1 MKKTIAG
8 VTVAA
13 SVLAGGMGGLVLTT
27 PGLAGAQ
34 EDEATT
40 DENQSTEAE
49 RPDEVGG
56 VFDDLVE
63 EGVLTQEQADTV
75 KERLR
80 EARAEFGPR
89 LHGPRSAHAEILTE
103 VLGVTQEDLMAA
115 RQNGESLADVAAA
128 NGVETQAVVDALVAD
143 LDEHLDLAVEA
154 ERLTQEEADE
164 KLVEGTERIT
174 DMVNGD
180 LEPGDRGRG
189 PGGRGPGGPD
199 GPPEDAA
206 TDEEI

>member
-1 MKKTIAG
+1 MKKSIAG

-34 EDEATT
+34 EDETTT
-40 DENQSTEAE
+40 DEE
-49 RPDEVGG
+49 RPDVVGG
-56 VFDDLVE
+56 VFADLVE

-75 KERLR
+75 KERLQQAR
-80 EARAEFGPR
+80 EEFGPR
-89 LHGPRSAHAEILTE
+89 AHGPRAEHGEILTE
-103 VLGVTQEDLMAA
+103 VLGVTAEELHEA
-115 RQNGESLADVAAA
+115 RENGDSLADVAEAS
-128 NGVETQAVVDALVAD
+128 GVETQAVIDALIAD

-164 KLVEGTERIT
+164 RLAEGSERIT

-180 LEPGDRGRG
+180 LEPGERGFGPRG
-189 PGGRGPGGPD
+189 PRGPGGPG
-199 GPPEDAA
+199 GPADEAA
-206 TDEEI
+206 TDGEI

>member
-1 MKKTIAG
+1 MKKSIAG

-40 DENQSTEAE
+40 TDDE
-49 RPDEVGG
+49 RPDVVGD
-56 VFDDLVE
+56 VFADLVE

-75 KERLR
+75 KERLH
-80 EARAEFGPR
+80 EAREEFGPR
-89 LHGPRSAHAEILTE
+89 AHGPRAEHREILTD
-103 VLGVTQEDLMAA
+103 VLGVTDDELKEA
-115 RQNGESLADVAAA
+115 RDNGDSLADVAAA
-128 NGVETQAVVDALVAD
+128 NGVETQAVIDALIVD
-143 LDEHLDLAVEA
+143 LDEHLDNAVEA
-154 ERLTQEEADE
+154 ERLTQAEADE
-164 KLVEGTERIT
+164 RLTEGTERIT

-180 LEPGDRGRG
+180 LEPGERGFGPRG
-189 PGGRGPGGPD
+189 QGGPGGPG
-199 GPPEDAA
+199 GPPEDAP

>member
-1 MKKTIAG
+1 MKKSIAG

-34 EDEATT
+34 EDDATEQDGAT
-40 DENQSTEAE
+40 AEEE
-49 RPDEVGG
+49 RPDVVGG
-56 VFDDLVE
+56 VFADLVE

-75 KERLR
+75 RERLR

-89 LHGPRSAHAEILTE
+89 LHGPRSAHAEILTG
-103 VLGVTQEDLMAA
+103 VLGVSQEDLRAA

-143 LDEHLDLAVEA
+143 LDEHLDLAVEN

-164 KLVEGTERIT
+164 KLVDGTERIT

-189 PGGRGPGGPD
+189 PRGPG

-206 TDEEI
+206 TDGEI

>member
-1 MKKTIAG
+1 MKKSIAG

-34 EDEATT
+34 EDEATEQ
-40 DENQSTEAE
+40 DGAIAEEE
-49 RPDEVGG
+49 RPDVVGG
-56 VFDDLVE
+56 VFADLVE

-89 LHGPRSAHAEILTE
+89 LHGPRAAHTEILTD
-103 VLGVTQEDLMAA
+103 VLGVTQEDLMEA

-128 NGVETQAVVDALVAD
+128 NGVETQAVIDALVAD
-143 LDEHLDLAVEA
+143 LDEHLDLAVES

-164 KLVEGTERIT
+164 KLVTGTERIT
-174 DMVNGD
+174 DLVNGE

-189 PGGRGPGGPD
+189 PGHGRGGPGGPPD
-199 GPPEDAA
+199 DAA

>member
-1 MKKTIAG
+1 MKKSIAG

-34 EDEATT
+34 EDETT
-40 DENQSTEAE
+40 TEE
-49 RPDEVGG
+49 EGPEVVGG
-56 VFDDLVE
+56 VFADLVE
-63 EGVLTQEQADTV
+63 EGVITQEQADIV

-80 EARAEFGPR
+80 EARVEFGPR
-89 LHGPRSAHAEILTE
+89 LHGPRAAHAEILTD
-103 VLGVTQEDLMAA
+103 VLGVTQDDLKEA
-115 RQNGESLADVAAA
+115 RQNGESLADVATA
-128 NGVETQAVVDALVAD
+128 NGVETQAVIDALVAD

-164 KLVEGTERIT
+164 KLVDGTDRIT

-180 LEPGDRGRG
+180 LEPGDRPGRRG
-189 PGGRGPGGPD
+189 PG

>member
-1 MKKTIAG
+1 MKKSIAG
-8 VTVAA
+8 ATVAA

-27 PGLAGAQ
+27 PGLASAQ
-34 EDEATT
+34 EDEATEQDGVT
-40 DENQSTEAE
+40 TEDE
-49 RPDEVGG
+49 RRDVVGG
-56 VFDDLVE
+56 VFADLVE

-75 KERLR
+75 EERLR

-89 LHGPRSAHAEILTE
+89 LHGPRAAHREVLTD
-103 VLGVTQEDLMAA
+103 VLGVTQEDLMEA
-115 RQNGESLADVAAA
+115 RRNGESLADVAAA
-128 NGVETQAVVDALVAD
+128 NGVEAQAVIDALVAD

-154 ERLTQEEADE
+154 ERLTQEQADE
-164 KLVEGTERIT
+164 KLAEGTERIT

-180 LEPGDRGRG
+180 LEPGDH
-189 PGGRGPGGPD
+189 GRGPGGPG